1 MAMTLWHHE
10 IPTFTAG
17 CVFCKVL
24 PNRIKRMI
32 ALSCLFGYIA
42 SDSFDETVALE
53 RLNREFSFCRDS
65 EALRLPT
72 RFAMLVRGRTIEHH
86 ISIPSERGPLYQLA
100 MDIVSKTPASLRY
113 GSVTQMR
120 EDILRVLRMAL

>member
-1 MAMTLWHHE
+1 MAMTLWHHD
-10 IPTFTAG
+10 IPTFTVG
-17 CVFCKVL
+17 CVVCKLL
-24 PNRIKRMI
+24 PIRIKRMI

-72 RFAMLVRGRTIEHH
+72 RLAMHLRGLTIEHK
-86 ISIPSERGPLYQLA
+86 ISIPHERGPLYQLA
-100 MDIVSKTPASLRY
+100 MDIVSKTPASIRY
-113 GSVTQMR
+113 GSVTEMR